1 MADVQRLLRLLNPYF
16 SSPLRV
22 HHIEHPSPFRFTTS
36 VPQHIIFSPNI
47 SLPAPSTVSTS
58 TTDLQKTRCLNSKYQ
73 RLPHQIIV
81 LLIQTRSRHSSSVSQ
96 TKDALCPACRSSWRD
111 FKHWCHLKKC
121 CVLNRYEHDKRW
133 VKEHWQR
140 WTGEGEPWFA

>member
-1 MADVQRLLRLLNPYF
+1 MADVQRPLRLLNPHF

-22 HHIEHPSPFRFTTS
+22 HHIEHRHRSGSTTS
-36 VPQHIIFSPNI
+36 VPQHIMFSPNI
-47 SLPAPSTVSTS
+47 SLLAPSTASTS
-58 TTDLQKTRCLNSKYQ
+58 T
-73 RLPHQIIV
+73 LPIFKDKMSQQQV
-81 LLIQTRSRHSSSVSQ
+81 PTSTTSNYRFAIQTRSRHSSSVSQ

-111 FKHWCHLKKC
+111 FKHWCHLRKC

-140 WTGEGEPWFA
+140 WTGDSEPWFA